1 MENESILELTEENLI
16 KCGFDSEQI
25 ERLLSQGNKVSLT
38 NKAKTFLASNIDNK
52 IYTIIEAHRKEYFK
66 NKLDPEFP
74 VHCLGLIPEYYELAE
89 SYYLKASKKR
99 LTLIY
104 DEKLQKET
112 FKQEELQ
119 RCDDAIDWHFKQ
131 PINHPIRHRP
141 HPVIAGKQA
150 YKVWLERE
158 QKREPIDKSELINEL
173 LEPKYILGLN
183 EIQISKSYKYFESHF
198 EPLLTYKNYLD
209 CFDETQTPK
218 HPKLINGQNK
228 YFIHFLT
235 MAGAN
240 DKIAKERFGIKQ
252 FDNTKSRNK
261 TDMKTET
268 VFVNQMKA
276 ILNK

>member
-1 MENESILELTEENLI
+1 MAILELTKENLI
-16 KCGFDSEQI
+16 KCGFNNNSI
-25 ERLLSQGNKVSLT
+25 ERLLTWDNYEITVGNNLG
-38 NKAKTFLASNIDNK
+38 TFFASNIDNK
-52 IYTIIEAHRKEYFK
+52 IYTERDYYTHTYNGNDKPIFPFYDLDLIE
-66 NKLDPEFP
+66 
-74 VHCLGLIPEYYELAE
+74 EYYDCKLNI
-89 SYYLKASKKR
+89 YLKKR
-99 LTLIY
+99 I
-104 DEKLQKET
+104 DKLGRSFVKDAEQET
-112 FKQEELQ
+112 FKQNELKE
-119 RCDDAIDWHFKQ
+119 CENV
-131 PINHPIRHRP
+131 INHYSNLFRNYPERLENHSATI
-141 HPVIAGKQA
+141 GKQA